1 MNEIKIIS
9 QDCTEIICI
18 PIHFLFVNESYVN
31 YIHSLSYR
39 EIAYKLRLNAEENAD
54 KNRILKC

>member
-1 MNEIKIIS
+1 MKFKS
-9 QDCTEIICI
+9 LDCKEIICI
-18 PIHFLFVNESYVN
+18 PIHFLFINESYAK
-31 YIHSLSYR
+31 YIYSLSYR